1 MARLG
6 VCTVPEGRSIFANL
20 TVAENLRMMTYRT
33 GVTDDEVEE
42 RAYAAFPRLAER
54 RHQLAGTLSGGEQ
67 QMLALARAVATEP
80 KLLLLDEISLGLA
93 PRIVANLYEHV
104 AQLKEQGI
112 AILLVEQFVQTA
124 LSVADF
130 AAVMTQGRIYR
141 MGETDDVTDAVSA
154 AYMGAVG

>member
-1 MARLG
+1 
-6 VCTVPEGRSIFANL
+6 
-20 TVAENLRMMTYRT
+20 
-33 GVTDDEVEE
+33 
-42 RAYAAFPRLAER
+42 
-54 RHQLAGTLSGGEQ
+54 
-67 QMLALARAVATEP
+67 MLAMARAVATEP

-93 PRIVANLYEHV
+93 PRIVADLYEHV

-130 AAVMTQGRIYR
+130 AAVMSQGRIYR
-141 MGETDDVTDAVSA
+141 MGETADVTDAVSH